1 MEKKENMSAK
11 IRTYGRSK
19 LWSIIVTLVLFAL
32 IGAVVGVFIKLD
44 RQTTTER
51 LGAEAYSIGAI
62 DEKGEF
68 KESELSIYTRKGVT
82 VKGLT
87 CELGEKAKIKY
98 QLYYFDKDGKFV
110 SASEVLTANFT
121 GTGVPESAETAK
133 IVITPTADEDGK
145 VTITEVFGY
154 AAQLTVQY
162 NR

>member
-1 MEKKENMSAK
+1 M
-11 IRTYGRSK
+11 
-19 LWSIIVTLVLFAL
+19 
-32 IGAVVGVFIKLD
+32 
-44 RQTTTER
+44 
-51 LGAEAYSIGAI
+51 
-62 DEKGEF
+62 
-68 KESELSIYTRKGVT
+68 
-82 VKGLT
+82 KGLT
-87 CELGEKAKIKY
+87 CELGENAKIKY

>member
-1 MEKKENMSAK
+1 MSAK
-11 IRTYGRSK
+11 FRTYGRSK

-44 RQTTTER
+44 RQTTTDR

-110 SASEVLTANFT
+110 SASEVYRRGRTRKRGNREDSYNPHGGRGRQSDYNRSIRLC
-121 GTGVPESAETAK
+121 G
-133 IVITPTADEDGK
+133 TADR
-145 VTITEVFGY
+145 TI
-154 AAQLTVQY
+154 
-162 NR
+162 